1 MKKNYR
7 YHLLKYKD
15 RNSRF
20 RCPNCGRPHCFTP
33 YVDEN
38 DVPVDVERYGRCDHE
53 QSCGYNLYPPYEPN
67 RQGGKVSA
75 LPKSGKRPVRRR
87 KEPRKGLCLLP
98 MEIVRKTLLFT
109 PKNGFIAFL
118 SDVFGEETAKSLVE
132 KYRIGTTKDGYA
144 VFYQFDIRDRCRA
157 GKIIPYNPRT
167 GHRIKDGSV
176 PAAMWVHSRLKAL
189 QQLPDDW
196 TLSQCLFGEHLL
208 PLCPELP
215 VALVEAEKTAVI
227 CSAVFPE
234 FLWLATGGLGQFNDR
249 VKVLL
254 GRQVIAFPDL
264 GACDRWRKKAKDYPL
279 LDITVSDYLEK
290 NATPQ
295 QREMGADLAD
305 LVVEERMAEG
315 GFLLHNFL

>member
-1 MKKNYR
+1 
-7 YHLLKYKD
+7 
-15 RNSRF
+15 
-20 RCPNCGRPHCFTP
+20 
-33 YVDEN
+33 
-38 DVPVDVERYGRCDHE
+38 
-53 QSCGYNLYPPYEPN
+53 
-67 RQGGKVSA
+67 
-75 LPKSGKRPVRRR
+75 
-87 KEPRKGLCLLP
+87 
-98 MEIVRKTLLFT
+98 
-109 PKNGFIAFL
+109 
-118 SDVFGEETAKSLVE
+118 
-132 KYRIGTTKDGYA
+132 
-144 VFYQFDIRDRCRA
+144 
-157 GKIIPYNPRT
+157 
-167 GHRIKDGSV
+167 
-176 PAAMWVHSRLKAL
+176 MWVHSRLKAL
-189 QQLPDDW
+189 HQLPEDW

-208 PLCPELP
+208 PLYPDLP

-305 LVVEERMAEG
+305 LVVEERMAEPS
-315 GFLLHNFL
+315 FPSIT